1 MDGIGCEQVGAQGSS
16 LPIEATCHI
25 GLCVASSNQLNDEAI
40 ALNEGSLAS
49 DNLALKRLKFL
60 FPR

>member
-1 MDGIGCEQVGAQGSS
+1 MDGIGCEQVGAQGSP
-16 LPIEATCHI
+16 LPIEATRDV
-25 GLCVASSNQLNDEAI
+25 GLCVAISNQLNDEAI
-40 ALNEGSLAS
+40 ALDEGSLAS